1 MGKVITTV
9 RGNTKGWLSD
19 LIDVVIIIVLWLSL
33 FFTFPNIVL
42 FMTIVAFLA
51 VIRIIKTIVIRV
63 LSTVVAIFTEDELIV
78 KGRKG
83 TLTIPRSVV
92 TSSNILCTE
101 RRRLGFKLRVTYGSV
116 DYTIPVGRWGYN
128 RLASRLREHWGWTP
142 PECPST

>member
-19 LIDVVIIIVLWLSL
+19 LIDVVIIIVLWLSI

-42 FMTIVAFLA
+42 FMTIVAFLV

-63 LSTVVAIFTEDELIV
+63 LSTVTAIFTEDELIV

-92 TSSNILCTE
+92 TS
-101 RRRLGFKLRVTYGSV
+101 RRV
-116 DYTIPVGRWGYN
+116 N
-128 RLASRLREHWGWTP
+128 
-142 PECPST
+142 STVIFIK

>member
-1 MGKVITTV
+1 MGKVITAV

-19 LIDVVIIIVLWLSL
+19 LIDAVIIIVLWLSL
-33 FFTFPNIVL
+33 FFTFPNIDL
-42 FMTIVAFLA
+42 FMTIFAVLV
-51 VIRIIKTIVIRV
+51 VIRMIKRIVIRV
-63 LSTVVAIFTEDELIV
+63 LFTVTAIFTEDELIV

-101 RRRLGFKLRVTYGSV
+101 RRRLGFKLRVTYGSD

-128 RLASRLREHWGWTP
+128 RSVSRLREHWGWTP